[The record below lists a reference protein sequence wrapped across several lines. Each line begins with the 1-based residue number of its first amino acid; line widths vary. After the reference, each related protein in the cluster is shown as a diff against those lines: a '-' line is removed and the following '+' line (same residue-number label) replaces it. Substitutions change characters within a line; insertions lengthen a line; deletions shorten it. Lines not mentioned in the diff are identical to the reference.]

1 MPKIGHGTV
10 ILNPVEIKTLRYSW
24 GGMIGRDLDRRLRT
38 LQYRARATAGIRT
51 GELRRR
57 MEIQRRVIRQG
68 LEGKVGSPVRYAAA
82 HHEGAR
88 PHVILPKKA
97 KYLRFTV
104 AGKIVFASRV
114 NHPGNR
120 PNPYLARW
128 LREAVR

>member
-1 MPKIGHGTV
+1 MPTIRNGTV
-10 ILNPVEIKTLRYSW
+10 ILDPVAIKTLRFSW
-24 GGMIGRDLDRRLRT
+24 GGMIGRDLNRRLRT
-38 LQYRARATAGIRT
+38 LQFRARSSAGIKT

-57 MEIQRRVIRQG
+57 MEIQRRVVKQG

-82 HHEGAR
+82 HHQGAK

-97 KYLRFTV
+97 RYLRFVV
-104 AGKIVFASRV
+104 AGRIVFASRV

-120 PNPYLARW
+120 PNPYLTRW